1 MTVAVRIEPAQLIDH
16 LQGLVCASAK
26 ITSDTRQIKVGD
38 IFFAYPV
45 GHGDVLLDNRKYISA
60 ALEQGAAAVVFDPQD
75 LTGLEEYILR
85 SDCYPVVNL
94 ARFAGEL

>member
-38 IFFAYPV
+38 IFFA
-45 GHGDVLLDNRKYISA
+45 
-60 ALEQGAAAVVFDPQD
+60 
-75 LTGLEEYILR
+75 
-85 SDCYPVVNL
+85 
-94 ARFAGEL
+94 